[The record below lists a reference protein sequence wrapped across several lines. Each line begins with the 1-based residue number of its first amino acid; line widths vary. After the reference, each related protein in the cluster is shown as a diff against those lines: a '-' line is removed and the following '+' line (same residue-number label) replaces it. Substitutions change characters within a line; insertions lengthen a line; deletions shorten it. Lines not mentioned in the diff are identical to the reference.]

1 MTQKTSFL
9 GLVPESIAS
18 DKNIKATAKAFDE
31 QMQALMKRQ
40 SRVHLLSNIDNL
52 SSIELDHLAVQY
64 DLDVWRDSWPLSMK
78 RNVLKTSI
86 QIKRKK
92 GTVAAVEDALSSI
105 GSAASIVEWWQTNP
119 KGKPH
124 TFTIYATQAEFEGTI
139 TDEMQEDLVAMIN
152 DAKPLRSHYDLV
164 IQHVAKGGIY
174 LSGVARP
181 VAFVKLTN
189 F

>member
-1 MTQKTSFL
+1 MSEKSSFL
-9 GLVPESIAS
+9 VLIPESIVS
-18 DKNIKATAKAFDE
+18 DQNVEAAAKAFDE
-31 QMQALMKRQ
+31 QIQALIDRQ
-40 SRVHLLSNIDNL
+40 SRVHLLSNIDNF
-52 SSIELDHLAVQY
+52 SSIELDHLAVQF
-64 DLDVWRDSWPLSMK
+64 DLDVWRDTWPIAMK

-105 GSAASIVEWWQTNP
+105 GSAASIVEWWQTEP

-139 TDEMQEDLVAMIN
+139 TDEMQEDLVAMID

-164 IQHVAKGGIY
+164 IQHIAKGGVY

-181 VAFVKLTN
+181 LSFVKLSN

>member
-1 MTQKTSFL
+1 MSEKASFL

-18 DKNIKATAKAFDE
+18 DKNIEATAKAFDE
-31 QMQALMKRQ
+31 QIQALVKRQ

-64 DLDVWRDSWPLSMK
+64 DLDVWRDTWPLAMK
-78 RNVLKTSI
+78 QSVLKTSI

-92 GTVAAVEDALSSI
+92 GTVAAVEDALSAI
-105 GSAASIVEWWQTNP
+105 GSVASIVEWWQTEP

-124 TFTIYATQAEFEGTI
+124 TFTIYATQSEFEGTI
-139 TDEMQEDLVAMIN
+139 TDEMQEDLVAMID

-164 IQHVAKGGIY
+164 IQHICNGGVY

-181 VAFVKLTN
+181 LSFVKLSN